1 MNILKDK
8 KIILGVTGSIAA
20 YKSAEL
26 IRLLKTENAEINV
39 IMTAGANQFITEMT
53 LQTLSE
59 NRVLTSHLDV
69 DSEMIMSHIKAAR
82 SADLILIAPATAH
95 CIAKLAAGFADDLLT
110 TVCLAAKIPIIIA
123 PAMNVAMWE
132 NSATQNNIK
141 LLKSR
146 NFKFL
151 GPAYGIQACNE
162 IGEGRMLEPSLIA
175 EQIQHFFKN
184 QNRFTGKRVVITAG
198 PTQEPIDP
206 VRYISNRSS
215 GKMGYAIAEAMA
227 LDGAEVVLISGPTAL
242 STPSNVN
249 KIDVVTAEQMFHAVM
264 KCVSS
269 CDIFIGC
276 AAVSDYKISNP
287 HLQKIK
293 KNGSFI
299 EMKLEPNPD
308 ILLTI
313 SQMNPKPFLV
323 GFAAETENLIEHAKQ
338 KLKNKNLNMIV
349 ANEVGETKGFESDFN
364 ECIVIT
370 SDDKKI
376 HLEYKNKRRLA
387 VELIDVIYDC
397 FINSSCH
404 DSELIH

>member
-1 MNILKDK
+1 MNILKGK

-26 IRLLKTENAEINV
+26 IRLLKAEDVEINV
-39 IMTAGANQFITEMT
+39 IMTLAANQFITEMT
-53 LQTLSE
+53 LQTLSG
-59 NRVLTSHLDV
+59 NRVLISHLDV

-132 NSATQNNIK
+132 NSATQDNIK

-151 GPAYGIQACNE
+151 GPVHGIQACNE
-162 IGEGRMLEPSLIA
+162 TGEGRMLEPSLIA
-175 EQIQHFFKN
+175 EQIQYFFKN
-184 QNRFTGKRVVITAG
+184 KNRFSGKRVVITAG

-215 GKMGYAIAEAMA
+215 GKMGYAIAEAMV
-227 LDGAEVVLISGPTAL
+227 LEGADVVLISGPTAL
-242 STPSNVN
+242 SIPSNVN
-249 KIDVVTAEQMFHAVM
+249 KIDVTTAEQMFHAVM
-264 KCVSS
+264 KYVSS

-276 AAVSDYKISNP
+276 AAVSDYKISNTY
-287 HLQKIK
+287 LQKIK
-293 KNGSFI
+293 KSGSSFEI
-299 EMKLEPNPD
+299 KLEPNPD
-308 ILLTI
+308 ILLTV

-349 ANEVGETKGFESDFN
+349 ANEVGETKGFTSDFN
-364 ECIVIT
+364 ELVVLT

-376 HLEYKNKRRLA
+376 RLEYKNKRKLA
-387 VELIDVIYDC
+387 VELVNVICDC
-397 FINSSCH
+397 FINSSCYVT
-404 DSELIH
+404 